1 MAGFYRILAFLP
13 IDERRRASANWQRRL
28 MKPLI
33 FIAVTL
39 WAANSYAADSTFAE
53 EFGKRWVTTRKLA
66 IGVAE
71 AMPPV
76 QFAFRPDPGSMS
88 FGEQIFHIAQTNYAF
103 CAGLKDTGSPP
114 DPSATGKD
122 ALIKFLTG
130 SFDYCTAAI
139 ADMTDEQMNRPHSSP
154 DGRLNGRELLLALYV
169 HMAHH
174 RGQSEV
180 YLRIKGIQ
188 PPQYVY

>member
-1 MAGFYRILAFLP
+1 MTLLVI
-13 IDERRRASANWQRRL
+13 IS
-28 MKPLI
+28 
-33 FIAVTL
+33 VTL
-39 WAANSYAADSTFAE
+39 FAANAYAADSKFAE
-53 EFGKRWVTTRKLA
+53 EFSKRWTKTRQLA

-76 QFAFRPDPGSMS
+76 QYAFRPDPGSMS
-88 FGEQIFHIAQTNYAF
+88 FGEQVAHVAQTNYAF
-103 CAGLKDTGSPP
+103 CAGLKDTPQPQAHSG
-114 DPSATGKD
+114 AEKT
-122 ALIKFLTG
+122 ALVKFLSD
-130 SFDYCTAAI
+130 SFDYCSAAI
-139 ADMTDEQMNRPHSSP
+139 AMVTPEQLDRTHSSP

-174 RGQSEV
+174 RGQEEV